1 MNLDLYNLFALAVA
15 GASGGLFYWA
25 IRNSKRAYV
34 RVKARVR
41 RR

>member
-1 MNLDLYNLFALAVA
+1 MDAYNLFATAIA

-25 IRNSKRAYV
+25 IRNRQRALA
-34 RVKARVR
+34 RVKARIR